1 MFKLAGTPL
10 HEIVVLLEI
19 SSRTDDD
26 RRSFSFSGVSEGRKL
41 NDEFSTCMPELTM
54 MCVSGLTRFLFLGG
68 VCFVLCAD
76 DEVMLNVLRCQLT
89 YVGQVVTNAKACCN
103 NSLRPRKP
111 EGSLGRTAQDVYL
124 DSHTAPE
131 L

>member
-26 RRSFSFSGVSEGRKL
+26 RRSFSFSGVSESRKL
-41 NDEFSTCMPELTM
+41 NDESFSTCMPELTV

-68 VCFVLCAD
+68 VCFVPCA
-76 DEVMLNVLRCQLT
+76 V
-89 YVGQVVTNAKACCN
+89 
-103 NSLRPRKP
+103 SLFVSKHC
-111 EGSLGRTAQDVYL
+111 D
-124 DSHTAPE
+124 
-131 L
+131 